1 MSAIIDLL
9 RQEHRSLARL
19 LKVLEHQLTVFDRG
33 ETPDYEVLSG
43 VLEYCQTYSD
53 RYHHPKEDLVFER
66 LRQRDPA
73 AAEAFGDLA
82 VEHVGLA
89 ELTDRLHAAISDILA
104 EAEIPRA
111 HFDSVARDF
120 LAHYWAHMR
129 KEEEVFF
136 PAALEALTEADWQE
150 LDGRVTSP
158 EDPLFTGAAEE
169 RFGSLRAHLLAWD
182 AETKGAED

>member
-19 LKVLEHQLTVFDRG
+19 LKVLEHQLAVFDRG
-33 ETPDYEVLSG
+33 ESPDYEVFSG
-43 VLEYCQTYSD
+43 VLDYCRTYSD

-66 LRQRDPA
+66 LQKRDPA
-73 AAEAFGDLA
+73 AADAFGDLA
-82 VEHVGLA
+82 AEHAALA
-89 ELTDRLHAAISDILA
+89 ELTGQLAAAVSDVLA

-111 HFDSVARDF
+111 HLDSVARDF

-136 PAALEALTEADWQE
+136 PAALAALSEADWAE

-158 EDPLFTGAAEE
+158 DDPLFGGAAEE
-169 RFGSLRAHLLAWD
+169 RFGPLRAHLLAWD
-182 AETKGAED
+182 AETGAAKD

>member
-9 RQEHRSLARL
+9 LQEHRNLARL
-19 LKVLEHQLTVFDRG
+19 LKALEHQLAVFDRG
-33 ETPDYEVLSG
+33 ETPDYEVLDG
-43 VLEYCQTYSD
+43 VLDYCRTYSD

-73 AAEAFGDLA
+73 AVEAFGDLA
-82 VEHVGLA
+82 AEHVALA
-89 ELTDRLHAAISDILA
+89 ELTGRLAAAVSDVLA

-111 HFDSVARDF
+111 GFDSLARNF
-120 LAHYWAHMR
+120 LEHYWAHMR

-136 PAALEALTEADWQE
+136 PAALKALTEEDWKE

-158 EDPLFTGAAEE
+158 EDPLFGGAAEE
-169 RFGSLRAHLLAWD
+169 RFGPLRTHLLAWD
-182 AETKGAED
+182 AETRAAED

>member
-9 RQEHRSLARL
+9 RQEHRNLARL
-19 LKVLEHQLTVFDRG
+19 LKALEHQLAVFDRG
-33 ETPDYEVLSG
+33 DTPDYEVFSG
-43 VLEYCQTYSD
+43 VLDYCRSYSD

-73 AAEAFGDLA
+73 AAAAFGDLEA
-82 VEHVGLA
+82 EHAALA
-89 ELTDRLHAAISDILA
+89 ELTGRLSAAVSSVLA
-104 EAEIPRA
+104 EAEISRA
-111 HFDSVARDF
+111 GFDALARDF

-136 PAALEALTEADWQE
+136 PAALEALSAEDWKE

-158 EDPLFTGAAEE
+158 EDPLFGGAAEE
-169 RFGSLRAHLLAWD
+169 RFGPLRAHLLAWD
-182 AETKGAED
+182 AETETAED